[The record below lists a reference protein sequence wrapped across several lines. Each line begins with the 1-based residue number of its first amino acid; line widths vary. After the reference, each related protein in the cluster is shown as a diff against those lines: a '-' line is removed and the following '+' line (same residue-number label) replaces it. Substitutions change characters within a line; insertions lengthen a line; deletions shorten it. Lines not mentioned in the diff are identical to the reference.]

1 MKWTLKRTP
10 ILLLVIIIF
19 LSSMVYINKA
29 KNNEENIVYLNNED
43 ISINKENDT
52 VAINYEV
59 QEKTSVKRLLEF
71 VSERYESIKNNP
83 LYENKNISFQFKDKY
98 SRVSNLGAVTYKYSD
113 TTNDRE
119 MINSLFKVDW
129 SKRPNAEQFKIANV
143 LNDVY
148 NENKSNSDYTRE
160 QLYKDVSL
168 KLNKN
173 IVDVMDAGTKVSNWE
188 WENLMNK

>member
-10 ILLLVIIIF
+10 ILLLVIILF

-43 ISINKENDT
+43 ISMNKENDT

-59 QEKTSVKRLLEF
+59 QEKTSVKTLLEF
-71 VSERYESIKNNP
+71 VYERYESIKNNP

-98 SRVSNLGAVTYKYSD
+98 SRVSNLGAVTYKYST

-129 SKRPNAEQFKIANV
+129 SKRPNAEQFEIANV

>member
-1 MKWTLKRTP
+1 MKRTLKRKP
-10 ILLLVIIIF
+10 MLLLVIILF

-29 KNNEENIVYLNNED
+29 KNNEEDIVYLNKED

-59 QEKTSVKRLLEF
+59 QKKTSVNTLLEF
-71 VSERYESIKNNP
+71 VAEHYDSIKNNP

-98 SRVSNLGAVTYKYSD
+98 SRVFNLGTVIYKYSD

-119 MINSLFKVDW
+119 MINSLFEVDW
-129 SKRPNAEQFKIANV
+129 SKRPNAEQFKIANI

-148 NENKSNSDYTRE
+148 NENKSNLNYTRK

-173 IVDVMDAGTKVSNWE
+173 IIDVMDAGTKVSNWE